1 MLPSITFLGWIHT
14 GCGIAAILIGAYAL
28 NKYKVISFSERA
40 AKIYLVLTLITASTA
55 LAIYNQGGFRIAHVL
70 AILTLLALMAGTIV
84 EKTYMLGSLS
94 KYFFTLCY
102 TSTFLFHMIPAI
114 TDTLRRLPV
123 GDPFA
128 TSLDDPL
135 VVSFHVLFF
144 VIFVFSYVWQVQ
156 WLKRET

>member
-28 NKYKVISFSERA
+28 NKYKIISFSERA
-40 AKIYLVLTLITASTA
+40 AKIYLFLTLITASTA

-128 TSLDDPL
+128 SSLDDPL

-144 VIFVFSYVWQVQ
+144 VIFIFSYVWQVQ
-156 WLKRET
+156 RLKRET

>member
-1 MLPSITFLGWIHT
+1 MYKRQHT

-40 AKIYLVLTLITASTA
+40 AKIYLLLTLITASTA

-128 TSLDDPL
+128 SSLDDPL

>member
-1 MLPSITFLGWIHT
+1 MLPPITFLGRIHT

-40 AKIYLVLTLITASTA
+40 SKIYLLLTLITASTA
-55 LAIYNQGGFRIAHVL
+55 LAIYNQGGFSIAHVL
-70 AILTLLALMAGTIV
+70 AILTLLALIAGTTV

-102 TSTFLFHMIPAI
+102 TSTLLFHMIPAI

-123 GDPFA
+123 GDPFV
-128 TSLDDPL
+128 TSFDDPL
-135 VVSFHVLFF
+135 VVSFHILFF
-144 VIFVFSYVWQVQ
+144 IIFIFSYVWQVQ

>member
-1 MLPSITFLGWIHT
+1 MLPPITFLGWIHT

-40 AKIYLVLTLITASTA
+40 AKIYLLLTLITASTA

-114 TDTLRRLPV
+114 TDMLRRLPV

-128 TSLDDPL
+128 SSLDDPL

>member
-28 NKYKVISFSERA
+28 NKYKVISFSDRA
-40 AKIYLVLTLITASTA
+40 AKIYLLLTLITASTA

-84 EKTYMLGSLS
+84 EKTYMMGSLS

-128 TSLDDPL
+128 SSLNDPL

-144 VIFVFSYVWQVQ
+144 IIFIFSYVLQVQ

>member
-1 MLPSITFLGWIHT
+1 MLPPITFLGWIHT

-40 AKIYLVLTLITASTA
+40 AKIYLLLTLITASTA

-102 TSTFLFHMIPAI
+102 TSTLLFHMIPAI

-135 VVSFHVLFF
+135 AVSFHILFF
-144 VIFVFSYVWQVQ
+144 LIFIFSYVWQVQ

>member
-28 NKYKVISFSERA
+28 NKYKIISFSERA
-40 AKIYLVLTLITASTA
+40 AKIYLFLTLITASTA

-102 TSTFLFHMIPAI
+102 TSTLLFHMIPAI

-128 TSLDDPL
+128 SSLDDPL

-144 VIFVFSYVWQVQ
+144 VIFIFSYVWQVQ

>member
-1 MLPSITFLGWIHT
+1 MLPPITFLGWIHT

-40 AKIYLVLTLITASTA
+40 AKIYLLLTLITASTA
-55 LAIYNQGGFRIAHVL
+55 LAIYNQGGFSIAHVL
-70 AILTLLALMAGTIV
+70 AILTLLALIAGTIV

-102 TSTFLFHMIPAI
+102 TSTLLFHMIPAI

-123 GDPFA
+123 GDPFV
-128 TSLDDPL
+128 TSFDDPL
-135 VVSFHVLFF
+135 VVSFHILFF
-144 VIFVFSYVWQVQ
+144 IIFIFSYVWQVQ

>member
-1 MLPSITFLGWIHT
+1 MLPPITFLGWIHT

-40 AKIYLVLTLITASTA
+40 SKIYLLLTLITASTA
-55 LAIYNQGGFRIAHVL
+55 LAIYTQVGFSFAHVL
-70 AILTLLALMAGTIV
+70 AILTLLALIAGNID
-84 EKTYMLGSLS
+84 EKPYMLGSLS

-102 TSTFLFHMIPAI
+102 TSTLLFHIIPAI

-123 GDPFA
+123 GDPFV
-128 TSLDDPL
+128 TSFDDPL
-135 VVSFHVLFF
+135 VVSFHILFF
-144 VIFVFSYVWQVQ
+144 IIFIFSYVWQVQ

>member
-1 MLPSITFLGWIHT
+1 MLPPITFLGWIHT

-40 AKIYLVLTLITASTA
+40 AKIYLLLTLITASTA
-55 LAIYNQGGFRIAHVL
+55 LAIYNQGGCRIAHVL

-102 TSTFLFHMIPAI
+102 TSTCLFHMIPAI

-128 TSLDDPL
+128 SSLDDPL

>member
-1 MLPSITFLGWIHT
+1 MLPPITFLGWIHT
-14 GCGIAAILIGAYAL
+14 GCGIAAILIGVYAL

-40 AKIYLVLTLITASTA
+40 AKIYLLLTLITASTA

-102 TSTFLFHMIPAI
+102 TSTLLFHMIPAI

-135 VVSFHVLFF
+135 VVSFHILFF
-144 VIFVFSYVWQVQ
+144 VIFIFSYVWQVQ

>member
-1 MLPSITFLGWIHT
+1 MLPPITFLGWIHT

-40 AKIYLVLTLITASTA
+40 AKIYLLLTLITASTA

-102 TSTFLFHMIPAI
+102 TSTFLFHMIHAI

-135 VVSFHVLFF
+135 VVGFHVLFF

>member
-40 AKIYLVLTLITASTA
+40 AKIYLLLTLITASTA

>member
-1 MLPSITFLGWIHT
+1 MLPPITFLGWIHT

-28 NKYKVISFSERA
+28 NKYKVISLSERA
-40 AKIYLVLTLITASTA
+40 AKIYLLLTLITASTA

-144 VIFVFSYVWQVQ
+144 IIFVFSYVWQVQ

>member
-1 MLPSITFLGWIHT
+1 M
-14 GCGIAAILIGAYAL
+14 ANA
-28 NKYKVISFSERA
+28 V
-40 AKIYLVLTLITASTA
+40 
-55 LAIYNQGGFRIAHVL
+55 YNQGGFRIAHVL

-128 TSLDDPL
+128 SSLDDPL

>member
-1 MLPSITFLGWIHT
+1 MLPPITFLGWIHT
-14 GCGIAAILIGAYAL
+14 WCGIAAILIGAYAL

-40 AKIYLVLTLITASTA
+40 AKIYLLLTLITASTA

-128 TSLDDPL
+128 SSLDDPL

>member
-1 MLPSITFLGWIHT
+1 MLPPITFLGWIHT

-123 GDPFA
+123 GDPFV
-128 TSLDDPL
+128 TSFDDPL
-135 VVSFHVLFF
+135 VVSFHILFF
-144 VIFVFSYVWQVQ
+144 IIFIFSYVWQVQ

>member
-1 MLPSITFLGWIHT
+1 MLPPITFLGWIHT
-14 GCGIAAILIGAYAL
+14 GCGIAAILIGTYAL

-40 AKIYLVLTLITASTA
+40 AKIYLLLTLITASTA

-70 AILTLLALMAGTIV
+70 AILTLLALMAGTLV

-102 TSTFLFHMIPAI
+102 TSTFLFHMIHAI

-123 GDPFA
+123 CDPFA
-128 TSLDDPL
+128 SSLDDPL

>member
-1 MLPSITFLGWIHT
+1 MLPPITFLGWIHT

-40 AKIYLVLTLITASTA
+40 AKIYLLLTLITASTA

-123 GDPFA
+123 DDPFA
-128 TSLDDPL
+128 SSLDDPL

>member
-1 MLPSITFLGWIHT
+1 MKKITVLGGSGFLGSAF
-14 GCGIAAILIGAYAL
+14 CDYLSEL

-40 AKIYLVLTLITASTA
+40 SKIYLLLTLITASTA
-55 LAIYNQGGFRIAHVL
+55 LAIYNQGGFSIAHVL
-70 AILTLLALMAGTIV
+70 AILTLLALIAGTTV

-102 TSTFLFHMIPAI
+102 TSTLLFHMIPAI

-123 GDPFA
+123 GDPFV
-128 TSLDDPL
+128 TSFDDPL
-135 VVSFHVLFF
+135 VVSFHILFF
-144 VIFVFSYVWQVQ
+144 IIFIFSYVWQVQ

>member
-1 MLPSITFLGWIHT
+1 MKAKK
-14 GCGIAAILIGAYAL
+14 CCL

-40 AKIYLVLTLITASTA
+40 SKIYLLLTLITASTA
-55 LAIYNQGGFRIAHVL
+55 LAIYNQGGFSIAHVL
-70 AILTLLALMAGTIV
+70 AILTLLALIAGTIV

-102 TSTFLFHMIPAI
+102 TSTLLFHMIPAI

-123 GDPFA
+123 GDPFV
-128 TSLDDPL
+128 TSFDDPL
-135 VVSFHVLFF
+135 VVSFHILFF
-144 VIFVFSYVWQVQ
+144 IIFIFSYVWQVQ

>member
-40 AKIYLVLTLITASTA
+40 AKIYLLLTLITASTA

-102 TSTFLFHMIPAI
+102 TSTLLFHMIPAI

-135 VVSFHVLFF
+135 VVSFHILFF
-144 VIFVFSYVWQVQ
+144 LIFIFSYVWQVQ

>member
-1 MLPSITFLGWIHT
+1 MLPPITFLGWIHT

-28 NKYKVISFSERA
+28 NKYKVISLSERA
-40 AKIYLVLTLITASTA
+40 AKIYLLLTLITASTA

>member
-1 MLPSITFLGWIHT
+1 MLPPITFLGWIHT

-40 AKIYLVLTLITASTA
+40 AKIYLLLTLITASTA

-135 VVSFHVLFF
+135 VVSFHVSFF
-144 VIFVFSYVWQVQ
+144 VIFVFSYFWQVQ

>member
-128 TSLDDPL
+128 SSLDDPL

>member
-1 MLPSITFLGWIHT
+1 
-14 GCGIAAILIGAYAL
+14 
-28 NKYKVISFSERA
+28 
-40 AKIYLVLTLITASTA
+40 
-55 LAIYNQGGFRIAHVL
+55 
-70 AILTLLALMAGTIV
+70 LMAGTIV

>member
-1 MLPSITFLGWIHT
+1 MLPPITFLGWIHT

-40 AKIYLVLTLITASTA
+40 AKIYLLLTLITASTA

-70 AILTLLALMAGTIV
+70 AILTLLALIAGTTV

-102 TSTFLFHMIPAI
+102 TSTLLFHMIPAI

-123 GDPFA
+123 GDPFV
-128 TSLDDPL
+128 TSFDDPL
-135 VVSFHVLFF
+135 VVSFHILFF
-144 VIFVFSYVWQVQ
+144 IIFIFSYVWQVQ

>member
-1 MLPSITFLGWIHT
+1 
-14 GCGIAAILIGAYAL
+14 LIGAYAL

-40 AKIYLVLTLITASTA
+40 AKIYLLLTLITASTA

>member
-1 MLPSITFLGWIHT
+1 MLPPITFLGWIHT
-14 GCGIAAILIGAYAL
+14 GCGIAAISIGAYAL

-40 AKIYLVLTLITASTA
+40 AKIYLLLTLITASTA

>member
-1 MLPSITFLGWIHT
+1 MLPPITFLGWIHT

-40 AKIYLVLTLITASTA
+40 AKIYLLLTLITASTA

-84 EKTYMLGSLS
+84 EKTYMMGSLS

-123 GDPFA
+123 DDPFA
-128 TSLDDPL
+128 SSLDDPL

>member
-1 MLPSITFLGWIHT
+1 MLPPITFLGWIHT

-40 AKIYLVLTLITASTA
+40 SKIYLLLTLITASTA
-55 LAIYNQGGFRIAHVL
+55 LAIYNQGGFSIAHVL
-70 AILTLLALMAGTIV
+70 AILTLLALIAGTIV

-102 TSTFLFHMIPAI
+102 TSTLLFHIIPAI

-123 GDPFA
+123 GDPFV
-128 TSLDDPL
+128 TSFDDPL
-135 VVSFHVLFF
+135 VVSFHILFF
-144 VIFVFSYVWQVQ
+144 IIFIFSYVWQVQ

>member
-1 MLPSITFLGWIHT
+1 MLPPITFLGWIHT
-14 GCGIAAILIGAYAL
+14 GCGIAAILIGVYAL

-40 AKIYLVLTLITASTA
+40 AKIYLLLTLITASTA

-102 TSTFLFHMIPAI
+102 TSTLLFHMIPAI

-135 VVSFHVLFF
+135 VVSFHILFF
-144 VIFVFSYVWQVQ
+144 LIFIFSYVWQVQ